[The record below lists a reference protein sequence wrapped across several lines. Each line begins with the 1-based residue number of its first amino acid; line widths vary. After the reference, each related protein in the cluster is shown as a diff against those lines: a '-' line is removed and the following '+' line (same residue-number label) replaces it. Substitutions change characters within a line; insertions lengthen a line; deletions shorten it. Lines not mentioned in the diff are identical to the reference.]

1 LPKSCKHFLA
11 GRAVPGAPSGAMGD
25 RLLPFSRCNGAPGT
39 APSTSV
45 LARVSALMFIALGL
59 CSCAVGPN
67 YKRPPLD
74 VPGGFRG
81 DPVPASTNSL
91 ADLPWWEVFP
101 DETLQ
106 DLVRTAFTNNYDLR
120 IAITRVEQSR
130 ALLEQSRSAFF
141 PQLGYEAGVS
151 RGKNAVGNTPVFSG
165 GNIVNSFFGVANAS
179 WEIDLWGRLRR
190 LNEASRA
197 QFLASQEARRDV
209 MLTVLSDVATAY
221 FQLLALDRALEIAR
235 RTTNSFGESLRIFS
249 ERLQGG
255 IVSKLETAAAEAL
268 LASAAAT
275 VPDLERQATLQEN
288 RLNLLLGRNPG
299 PIPRTGNLLGQQ
311 SPEVPA
317 GLPSSLLERRP
328 DIREAEQTFRAA
340 NAKVGVAVANFFPQL
355 SLTGLFGQVS
365 PELSAVTAGS
375 ANAWSAAANLAGPL
389 FQGGRLVGQYREARA
404 VRDEAQLRYQAA
416 TLAAFEEVS
425 NSLISR
431 QKLAESSTQLIRAVQ
446 AYEVAVQVS
455 TERYL
460 AGKASYYEVLQE
472 QLQLF
477 PAENALVQTQLNQLL
492 ALVQLYR
499 ALGGGWK

>member
-1 LPKSCKHFLA
+1 LIV
-11 GRAVPGAPSGAMGD
+11 GI
-25 RLLPFSRCNGAPGT
+25 
-39 APSTSV
+39 
-45 LARVSALMFIALGL
+45 IALWL

-67 YKRPPLD
+67 YKRPSLD
-74 VPGGFRG
+74 VPEAFRG
-81 DPVPASTNSL
+81 DPIPASTNSL
-91 ADLPWWEVFP
+91 ADLPWWQVFP

-120 IAITRVEQSR
+120 IAIARVEQSR
-130 ALLEQSRSAFF
+130 ALLEQTRSTFF
-141 PQLGYEAGVS
+141 PQLGYEVGVS
-151 RGKNAVGNTPVFSG
+151 RGKNAVGNTPIFSG
-165 GNIVNSFFGVANAS
+165 GRVVNSFFGVANAS
-179 WEIDLWGRLRR
+179 WELDLWGRLRR

-197 QFLASQEARRDV
+197 ELLASQEARRDV

-221 FQLLALDRALEIAR
+221 FQLLALDREIEIAR

-255 IVSKLETAAAEAL
+255 IVSKLETSAAEAL
-268 LASAAAT
+268 LGSAAAT
-275 VPDLERQATLQEN
+275 VPDLERQVILVEN

-328 DIREAEQTFRAA
+328 DIREAEQTLRAA
-340 NAKVGVAVANFFPQL
+340 NARVGVAVASFFPQL

-389 FQGGRLVGQYREARA
+389 FQGGRLVGQYRGTRA
-404 VRDEAQLRYQAA
+404 VREEAQLRYQAT
-416 TLAAFEEVS
+416 TLAAFGEVS
-425 NSLISR
+425 NSLVAR
-431 QKLAESSTQLIRAVQ
+431 QKFAEARTQQARAVQ
-446 AYEVAVQVS
+446 AYEVAVQIS
-455 TERYL
+455 SERYL
-460 AGKASYYEVLQE
+460 AGKASYYEVLQ
-472 QLQLF
+472 QQQQLF
-477 PAENALVQTQLNQLL
+477 PAENALVQTELNQLL